1 MTAWP
6 PGRRLRLMLLVPAD
20 AADPARVT
28 AHEQALADLL
38 TAGDRPASDQR
49 LARRGGREETLLG
62 DAL

>member
-6 PGRRLRLMLLVPAD
+6 PGRRLRLTLLVPAD

-38 TAGDRPASDQR
+38 TAGNSAGVEPA
-49 LARRGGREETLLG
+49 G
-62 DAL
+62 